1 MAASKKSFR
10 VWLLRG
16 LAAFAVIAAAWWF
29 LQEEDSLKVPLGV
42 EQAAIVTYG
51 GPPLMVKPFKWG
63 VGVNLR
69 IAQVSERDGLR
80 VYDIRYL
87 ANRAGTFDL
96 RDYLASEDGRPLD
109 GLPSFRFT
117 GDPKLSK
124 DLESRIRETEPAAV
138 EIGGYYTATMA
149 ALGVA
154 WLGWLLLL
162 IFYGRPKPAVVA
174 PPSPPPTLAEQFQA
188 LLRQVEAGTLDAAG
202 AARLE
207 MLLLRAWRE
216 GLVTADAPMAQV
228 LAAVAAG
235 ERTRDGLRTLQH
247 WLHRR
252 EATVTR
258 EEIAA
263 LIRPLAQPAAA
274 AAEAEAAA
282 AAEAEAAAAAP
293 RSRAGPSRARTDLDF
308 RPLGLA
314 WRPAHLEGRAL

>member
-1 MAASKKSFR
+1 MLARLARLSVR
-10 VWLLRG
+10 VRLGLVAGTLALAGLL
-16 LAAFAVIAAAWWF
+16 AWW
-29 LQEEDSLKVPLGV
+29 LTRPDDSLNVPLGV

-51 GPPLMVKPFKWG
+51 GPALMVKPFKWG
-63 VGVNLR
+63 VGVNVR
-69 IAQVSERDGLR
+69 IAQVSERAGLR

-96 RDYLASEDGRPLD
+96 RDYLGAEDGRPLE

-124 DLESRIRETEPAAV
+124 ELESRIRETEPA
-138 EIGGYYTATMA
+138 EIELGGHYTLTMA

-162 IFYGRPKPAVVA
+162 IFYGRPKPPVVV
-174 PPSPPPTLAEQFQA
+174 PPAPPPTLAEVFRA
-188 LLRQVEAGTLDAAG
+188 FLVQVEQGTLDAAG

-207 MLLLRAWRE
+207 MALLRAWRE
-216 GLVTADAPMAQV
+216 GLVPADAPMAQA

-235 ERTRDGLRTLQH
+235 DRTRDGLRALQH

-252 EATVTR
+252 DAAVTR

-263 LIRPLAQPAAA
+263 LLRPLAAPPAAA
-274 AAEAEAAA
+274 P
-282 AAEAEAAAAAP
+282 AP
-293 RSRAGPSRARTDLDF
+293 
-308 RPLGLA
+308 
-314 WRPAHLEGRAL
+314 

>member
-1 MAASKKSFR
+1 MKVF
-10 VWLLRG
+10 
-16 LAAFAVIAAAWWF
+16 LACLHRRWVPWVALALVVAIPLAWW
-29 LQEEDSLKVPLGV
+29 LTRADDGLNVPLGV

-96 RDYLASEDGRPLD
+96 KDYLGAEDGRPLE

-124 DLESRIRETEPAAV
+124 DLESRIRETEPAAI
-138 EIGGYYTATMA
+138 EIGGYYTATLWTLGA
-149 ALGVA
+149 A
-154 WLGWLLLL
+154 WIGWLLLL
-162 IFYGRPKPAVVA
+162 IFYGRPKPPVVV
-174 PPSPPPTLAEQFQA
+174 PPAPPPTLAEQLQA
-188 LLRQVEAGTLDAAG
+188 LLARVEQGTLDAAG

-216 GLVTADAPMAQV
+216 GLVSADAPMAQV

-235 ERTRDGLRTLQH
+235 DRTRDGLRALQD

-252 EATVTR
+252 ESAVTR

-263 LIRPLAQPAAA
+263 LIRPLAHPSAPA
-274 AAEAEAAA
+274 
-282 AAEAEAAAAAP
+282 
-293 RSRAGPSRARTDLDF
+293 PS
-308 RPLGLA
+308 
-314 WRPAHLEGRAL
+314 PASVP

>member
-1 MAASKKSFR
+1 MRARLARLSVR
-10 VWLLRG
+10 VRLGLGAGLLALVG
-16 LAAFAVIAAAWWF
+16 LLAWW
-29 LQEEDSLKVPLGV
+29 LMRPDDGLNVPLGV

-51 GPPLMVKPFKWG
+51 GPVLMVKPFKWG
-63 VGVNLR
+63 VGVNVR
-69 IAQVSERDGLR
+69 IAQVSERAGLR

-96 RDYLASEDGRPLD
+96 RDYLGAEDGRPLE

-124 DLESRIRETEPAAV
+124 ELESRIRETEPA
-138 EIGGYYTATMA
+138 EIELGGHYTLTMA

-162 IFYGRPKPAVVA
+162 IFYGRPKPPVVI
-174 PPSPPPTLAEQFQA
+174 PPAPPPTMAEVFRA
-188 LLRQVEAGTLDAAG
+188 FLVQVEQGTLDAAG

-207 MLLLRAWRE
+207 MALLRAWRE
-216 GLVTADAPMAQV
+216 GLVPAGAPMSQA

-235 ERTRDGLRTLQH
+235 DRTRDGLRALQH

-252 EATVTR
+252 DAAVTR

-263 LIRPLAQPAAA
+263 LLRPLAAPPAS
-274 AAEAEAAA
+274 
-282 AAEAEAAAAAP
+282 AP
-293 RSRAGPSRARTDLDF
+293 AP
-308 RPLGLA
+308 
-314 WRPAHLEGRAL
+314 

>member
-1 MAASKKSFR
+1 MAAEPARSPWR
-10 VWLLRG
+10 GRLAAVAALLLLGAGLWWLLRTD
-16 LAAFAVIAAAWWF
+16 
-29 LQEEDSLKVPLGV
+29 DSLNVPLGV

-96 RDYLASEDGRPLD
+96 KDYLGAEDGRPLE

-124 DLESRIRETEPAAV
+124 DLESRIRETEPAAI
-138 EIGGYYTATMA
+138 EIGGYYTATLW
-149 ALGVA
+149 ALGAA
-154 WLGWLLLL
+154 WIGWLLLL
-162 IFYGRPKPAVVA
+162 IFYGRPKPPVVV
-174 PPSPPPTLAEQFQA
+174 PPAPPPTLAEQLRT
-188 LLRQVEAGTLDAAG
+188 LLGRVEQGTLDAAG

-216 GLVTADAPMAQV
+216 GLVSADAPMAQV

-235 ERTRDGLRTLQH
+235 DRTRDGLRALQD

-252 EATVTR
+252 ESAVTR

-263 LIRPLAQPAAA
+263 LIRPLAHPSAP
-274 AAEAEAAA
+274 
-282 AAEAEAAAAAP
+282 AP
-293 RSRAGPSRARTDLDF
+293 R
-308 RPLGLA
+308 
-314 WRPAHLEGRAL
+314 PASAP

>member
-1 MAASKKSFR
+1 
-10 VWLLRG
+10 
-16 LAAFAVIAAAWWF
+16 
-29 LQEEDSLKVPLGV
+29 
-42 EQAAIVTYG
+42 
-51 GPPLMVKPFKWG
+51 
-63 VGVNLR
+63 
-69 IAQVSERDGLR
+69 
-80 VYDIRYL
+80 
-87 ANRAGTFDL
+87 
-96 RDYLASEDGRPLD
+96 
-109 GLPSFRFT
+109 
-117 GDPKLSK
+117 
-124 DLESRIRETEPAAV
+124 
-138 EIGGYYTATMA
+138 MA

-188 LLRQVEAGTLDAAG
+188 LLTQVEAGTLDAAG

-216 GLVTADAPMAQV
+216 GLVPADAPMARA

-263 LIRPLAQPAAA
+263 LIRPLAQPP
-274 AAEAEAAA
+274 
-282 AAEAEAAAAAP
+282 AAAP
-293 RSRAGPSRARTDLDF
+293 L
-308 RPLGLA
+308 
-314 WRPAHLEGRAL
+314 PAPAP

>member
-1 MAASKKSFR
+1 MADVSARSPGR
-10 VWLLRG
+10 VRLIAVAALLLLGAGLWWLLRTD
-16 LAAFAVIAAAWWF
+16 
-29 LQEEDSLKVPLGV
+29 DSLNVPLGV

-51 GPPLMVKPFKWG
+51 GPLLMVKPFKWG

-96 RDYLASEDGRPLD
+96 RDYLGSEDGRPLE

-124 DLESRIRETEPAAV
+124 DLESRIRETEPAGV

-162 IFYGRPKPAVVA
+162 IFYGRPKPVVVA
-174 PPSPPPTLAEQFQA
+174 SPSPPPTLAEQFQS
-188 LLRQVEAGTLDAAG
+188 LLTRVEAGTLDAAG

-216 GLVTADAPMAQV
+216 GLVPADAPMARA

-263 LIRPLAQPAAA
+263 LIRPLAQPP
-274 AAEAEAAA
+274 
-282 AAEAEAAAAAP
+282 AAAP
-293 RSRAGPSRARTDLDF
+293 L
-308 RPLGLA
+308 
-314 WRPAHLEGRAL
+314 PAPAP

>member
-1 MAASKKSFR
+1 MTAPVARSPWRARLLAVGAAL
-10 VWLLRG
+10 VLGAGLWWWLRPD
-16 LAAFAVIAAAWWF
+16 
-29 LQEEDSLKVPLGV
+29 DSLNVPLGV

-69 IAQVSERDGLR
+69 IAQVSERDGMR

-96 RDYLASEDGRPLD
+96 KDYLGSEDGRPLV

-124 DLESRIRETEPAAV
+124 DLESRIRETEPAEI
-138 EIGGYYTATMA
+138 EIGGHYTATMA

-162 IFYGRPKPAVVA
+162 IFYGRPKPPTPTPVV
-174 PPSPPPTLAEQFQA
+174 PPPTLAEELRT
-188 LLRQVEAGTLDAAG
+188 LLGRVEQGTLDAAG

-216 GLVTADAPMAQV
+216 GLVPAEAPMAQV

-235 ERTRDGLRTLQH
+235 EHTRDGLRALQD

-252 EATVTR
+252 DSAVTR
-258 EEIAA
+258 GEIAA
-263 LIRPLAQPAAA
+263 LIRPLAAPAAPPS
-274 AAEAEAAA
+274 
-282 AAEAEAAAAAP
+282 AP
-293 RSRAGPSRARTDLDF
+293 
-308 RPLGLA
+308 
-314 WRPAHLEGRAL
+314 

>member
-1 MAASKKSFR
+1 MAADPARSPWR
-10 VWLLRG
+10 VRLIAVAALLLLGAGLWWLLRTD
-16 LAAFAVIAAAWWF
+16 
-29 LQEEDSLKVPLGV
+29 DSLNVPLGV

-188 LLRQVEAGTLDAAG
+188 LLTQVEAGTLDAAG

-216 GLVTADAPMAQV
+216 GLVPADAPMARA

-235 ERTRDGLRTLQH
+235 ERTRDGLRTH
-247 WLHRR
+247 
-252 EATVTR
+252 
-258 EEIAA
+258 
-263 LIRPLAQPAAA
+263 
-274 AAEAEAAA
+274 
-282 AAEAEAAAAAP
+282 
-293 RSRAGPSRARTDLDF
+293 S
-308 RPLGLA
+308 
-314 WRPAHLEGRAL
+314 